1 MRLRRPATTP
11 ITACATAKDSGTLGG
26 QHPRR
31 PSAPQRVSIFG
42 PHGISPRRQYVKK
55 QTVSKKLIL
64 SKETLAQV
72 TQVYGGSQVWDT
84 VYRVPQSERCA
95 TNYGCGIS

>member
-1 MRLRRPATTP
+1 
-11 ITACATAKDSGTLGG
+11 
-26 QHPRR
+26 
-31 PSAPQRVSIFG
+31 
-42 PHGISPRRQYVKK
+42 VKK